1 MSDVTNMHQQHAELV
16 NMFIS
21 LNEAV
26 KNNRSRQD
34 VYRIIDAAIAFTR
47 SHFSNE
53 EQLMVKSGYPEI
65 EAHKNMHKE
74 LIEEALQLKGK
85 FDYVEEDRFIEWLN
99 HWPLGRVRAH
109 IQYADK
115 QLEDYINQNDTK
127 I

>member
-1 MSDVTNMHQQHAELV
+1 MSDVTTMHQQHAELV
-16 NMFIS
+16 NMFIR

-26 KNNRSRQD
+26 KNNESRQD
-34 VYRIIDAAIAFTR
+34 VYRIIDDAIAFTR
-47 SHFSNE
+47 SHFANE

-65 EAHKNMHKE
+65 EAHKKMHEE

-85 FDYVEEDRFIEWLN
+85 FDYVEEDQFIEWLN

-115 QLEDYINQNDTK
+115 QLEDHINQNSMK